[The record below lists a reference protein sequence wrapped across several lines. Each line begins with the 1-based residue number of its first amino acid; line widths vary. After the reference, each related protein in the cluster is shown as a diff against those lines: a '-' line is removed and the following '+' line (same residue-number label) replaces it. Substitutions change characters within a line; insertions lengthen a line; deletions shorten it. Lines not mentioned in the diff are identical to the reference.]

1 VISIEPL
8 FTVGFGAA
16 DEGVRGFLVVH
27 SVFHGVA
34 TGGVRAGEDVSL
46 EEVEHLARVMTYKFC
61 FWDRPSG
68 GAKAGV
74 VLPAGTAPEQRVR
87 LFRAVGQHLAPL
99 LGAGLYQPWPDL
111 NCGPEDVQAI
121 LAGAGLAAR
130 QAPDSSYYTALTAF
144 GALAATARFLGL
156 RPGSCRIS
164 IEGMG
169 RVGTHL
175 ARQVAEWGGRLAAVS
190 TIEGTVANPEG
201 LDPAA
206 LLAAREK
213 HGDSFATQPGDWER
227 VPRGDLFSVPTDI
240 LVPCARVGS
249 IDAEVAK
256 MLDVKALVPAAN
268 APCTEEAEAEL
279 ARKGAIV
286 LPDFICNSG
295 GVMGTRLAQ
304 LGVSPE
310 RTRELLADELGSMV
324 ANALACSKKRG
335 VSPADLAREV
345 AEKRHSQR
353 LSQMHAPSG
362 LRAAVTRRL
371 ARRVPR
377 AWRRN
382 AACNEFLEITR
393 TSFDEA
399 G

>member
-1 VISIEPL
+1 MISIEPL
-8 FTVGFGAA
+8 FTVEFGAA

-27 SVFHGVA
+27 SVFHGMA

-46 EEVEHLARVMTYKFC
+46 EEVEHLARVMTYKFS

-74 VLPAGTAPEQRVR
+74 VLPAGTAREERAG
-87 LFRAVGQHLAPL
+87 LFRAVGRHLAPL

-111 NCGPEDVQAI
+111 NCGSEDVQAI

-130 QAPDSSYYTALTAF
+130 QPPDSSYYTALTAF
-144 GALAATARFLGL
+144 GALTATARFFDLQ
-156 RPGSCRIS
+156 PSNCRIS

-175 ARQVAEWGGRLAAVS
+175 ARQVAEWGGRLVAVS

-201 LDPAA
+201 LDAPALA
-206 LLAAREK
+206 AAREK
-213 HGDSFATQPGDWER
+213 HGDALVAQPGDWER
-227 VPRGDLFSVPTDI
+227 LPRGELFSVPTDI

-249 IDAEVAK
+249 IGAEVAK
-256 MLDVKALVPAAN
+256 GLDIKALVPAAN

-279 ARKGAIV
+279 ARKGAAV

-304 LGVSPE
+304 LGVSPQ
-310 RTRELLADELGSMV
+310 RTRELLVDELGSMV
-324 ANALACSKKRG
+324 ANALACSEKRG
-335 VSPADLAREV
+335 ASPADLAREV
-345 AEKRHSQR
+345 AEERYAQR
-353 LSQMHAPSG
+353 LGQMHAPSG

-377 AWRRN
+377 AWRRK
-382 AACNEFLEITR
+382 AACAEFLEITR
-393 TSFDEA
+393 TSFEKA